1 LVSSC
6 ACATATL
13 ISSVAAKAVAAI
25 ELRQSMAVLL
35 VVATERGG
43 AEVGAVRAQKSV
55 VLETL
60 MPAGCVSA
68 LSLTSIRPANGSL
81 KGYTGCTSGRKG
93 RNDRITT
100 EIVQVIAP

>member
-1 LVSSC
+1 
-6 ACATATL
+6 
-13 ISSVAAKAVAAI
+13 
-25 ELRQSMAVLL
+25 MAVLL

-55 VLETL
+55 VVETL

-81 KGYTGCTSGRKG
+81 KGYKGYTGCTSARKG